1 MFSYAKK
8 VDRNLSKKDLPRIN
22 DLKKT
27 TLFFGAFLSMYL
39 VFKTVAPMKIVG
51 FRRQMQITPQIQ
63 HVRGLIGVQQLDA
76 INPKIVAHR
85 RFLRG
90 FVKALG

>member
-1 MFSYAKK
+1 MFSFVKK
-8 VDRNLSKKDLPRIN
+8 VDRNLSKKDLPKIN
-22 DLKKT
+22 DLKKSR
-27 TLFFGAFLSMYL
+27 LFFGAFLSMYL

-63 HVRGLIGVQQLDA
+63 PVRGLIGVQQLDA
-76 INPKIVAHR
+76 INPKIVAYK

-90 FVKALG
+90 LI

>member
-1 MFSYAKK
+1 MFSFAKK
-8 VDRNLSKKDLPRIN
+8 VDLNLLERRPNKFN

-27 TLFFGAFLSMYL
+27 VLFFGAFLSMYL
-39 VFKTVAPMKIVG
+39 VFKTVVPMSAVG

-63 HVRGLIGVQQLDA
+63 LVCGLIGVQQLDA
-76 INPKIVAHR
+76 INAKIIVYR

-90 FVKALG
+90 VVKALS

>member
-1 MFSYAKK
+1 VFSFVKK
-8 VDRNLSKKDLPRIN
+8 VDLNLLKITTNKIN

-27 TLFFGAFLSMYL
+27 VLFFGAFLSMYL
-39 VFKTVAPMKIVG
+39 VFKTVVPMRAVG

-63 HVRGLIGVQQLDA
+63 PVRGLIGVQQLDA
-76 INPKIVAHR
+76 INLKIVAYR

-90 FVKALG
+90 LVNALS

>member
-1 MFSYAKK
+1 MFSFVKK
-8 VDRNLSKKDLPRIN
+8 VDRNLSKKDLPKIN

-27 TLFFGAFLSMYL
+27 VLFFGAFLSMYL
-39 VFKTVAPMKIVG
+39 VFKTVVPMSAVG
-51 FRRQMQITPQIQ
+51 FRRQMQIPPQIQ
-63 HVRGLIGVQQLDA
+63 LVRGLIGVQQLDA
-76 INPKIVAHR
+76 INAKIVAYR

>member
-1 MFSYAKK
+1 MFSFTKK
-8 VDRNLSKKDLPRIN
+8 VDRNLSKKDLPKIN

-27 TLFFGAFLSMYL
+27 VLFFGAFLSMYL
-39 VFKTVAPMKIVG
+39 VFKTVVPMSAVG
-51 FRRQMQITPQIQ
+51 FRRQMQIPPQIQ
-63 HVRGLIGVQQLDA
+63 LVRGLIGVQQLDA
-76 INPKIVAHR
+76 INAKIVAYR

>member
-1 MFSYAKK
+1 MFSFVKK
-8 VDRNLSKKDLPRIN
+8 VDRNLSKKDLPKIN

-27 TLFFGAFLSMYL
+27 VLFFGAFLSMYL
-39 VFKTVAPMKIVG
+39 AFKTVVPMRVVG
-51 FRRQMQITPQIQ
+51 FRRQMQIPPQIQ
-63 HVRGLIGVQQLDA
+63 LVRGLIGVQQLDA
-76 INPKIVAHR
+76 INAKIVAYR